1 VAALLQVTA
10 RVRTRGVLVL
20 MFAGG
25 CLQPAERHTDLV
37 GLGPVELDLWIGAQI
52 FTVDVEYHRE
62 PDEPCSVLGDDFA
75 GQIGDAPLSTAPGG
89 MVDVCHAA
97 DMYNPCTPAPS
108 RCEVPYLGFYEL
120 PGAPDAV
127 LTFGDASRTIQCDLG
142 DALVARHV
150 VRVPDG
156 SWEVSRGEAVT
167 VRWSPG
173 GDVARLGIDVT
184 SGAQLGLP
192 TPVSSTNGD
201 LVTFT
206 VPRDLG
212 AGAQTLVF
220 TASGDVTTTKGC
232 FGVTNRRDVH
242 YVVEQRIT
250 VR

>member
-1 VAALLQVTA
+1 VAVLLQVHA
-10 RVRTRGVLVL
+10 GVRTRCVLVVV
-20 MFAGG
+20 FAGG
-25 CLQPAERHTDLV
+25 CLPSDQRHTDLV
-37 GLGPVELDLWIGAQI
+37 GLGPVDLDLWIGSHI
-52 FTVDVEYHRE
+52 VTVDVEHHRE
-62 PDEPCSVLGDDFA
+62 PDEPCPVLGDDFA
-75 GQIGDAPLSTAPGG
+75 GQIGDLALSTAPGG

-97 DMYNPCTPAPS
+97 DMYNPCSPAPP
-108 RCEVPYLGFYEL
+108 RCELPYLGFYEL
-120 PGAPDAV
+120 PGPPDAV

-142 DALVARHV
+142 DALVARSV

-156 SWEVSRGEAVT
+156 AWEVARGEAVT

-173 GDVARLGIDVT
+173 GDVARLGIDVK

-212 AGAQTLVF
+212 VGSQTLVF
-220 TASGDVTTTKGC
+220 MASGDVTTTKGC